1 MSVIH
6 LQHITKQFGSGH
18 TEVKAVQDVSL
29 TVKPGEIILIMGPSG
44 SGKTTLLSI
53 MGTLLHPTTG
63 TITLGKQDVT
73 TMSRQGLSSLRLKQ
87 IGFVFQSFN
96 LLASLTAEQNVMVPL
111 LASGVSTGEARR
123 SAREALTKLGLGE
136 RLRNLPQDLSG
147 GQKQRVAIAR
157 ALVNKPQ
164 LILADEPTA
173 NLDSKT
179 GRDVANLLSD
189 IACREDRPVIIV
201 SHDPRLKDFA
211 KRIIT
216 IEDGV
221 LTKEEKGGHDRTCAY
236 HKGLKD

>member
-1 MSVIH
+1 MSAIR
-6 LQHITKQFGSGH
+6 LQHITKQFGTGH

-29 TVKPGEIILIMGPSG
+29 TVKPGEIVLIMGPSG

-63 TITLGKQDVT
+63 SIALDGQDITKL
-73 TMSRQGLSSLRLKQ
+73 SRQALSKLRLKQ

-111 LASGVSTGEARR
+111 LASGASTRDARR
-123 SAREALTKLGLGE
+123 KAREVLATLGLGE

-157 ALVNKPQ
+157 ALVNEPR

-189 IACREDRPVIIV
+189 IACRENRPVIIV

-211 KRIIT
+211 RRIIT
-216 IEDGV
+216 IEDGK
-221 LTKEEKGGHDRTCAY
+221 LTKEEKGGHDKTCAY
-236 HKGLKD
+236 HKSLKH